1 MFGLNDNGKSCRLVF
16 FMEIKKS
23 YIADL
28 ERQKT
33 TGFLLGLIVALAL
46 FFVGMELTTRQTTDS
61 SDGLIDDMAQDLES
75 LPVLDQKD
83 MMAAA
88 PPPMAMPVITE
99 NLVEVEEVQPL
110 EAEKPVS
117 EVQTETDGEG
127 AAMKE
132 SQSLSAVAPVALDE
146 NDNPLNFRVVEELP
160 EFPGGMVAFMKWLTK
175 NLKYPATARS
185 QKIQGKVVVHFIVN
199 KDGSVTDAQ
208 VKKSVEA
215 SLDREALRVVSMMP
229 KWTPGKM
236 HGEVCRTLFAIPIEF
251 KI

>member
-1 MFGLNDNGKSCRLVF
+1 
-16 FMEIKKS
+16 MEIKKS
-23 YIADL
+23 FAADL
-28 ERQKT
+28 ERQRT

-46 FFVGMELTTRQTTDS
+46 FFVGMELTTRQTTDAT
-61 SDGLIDDMAQDLES
+61 DGLIDDMAQDLEA

-88 PPPMAMPVITE
+88 PPPMAIPVITE
-99 NLVEVEEVQPL
+99 NLAEVEEVQPL

-117 EVQTETDGEG
+117 EVQTETDGDG
-127 AAMKE
+127 SAAMKE
-132 SQSLSAVAPVALDE
+132 SQSLSAVAPVVLDE
-146 NDNPLNFRVVEELP
+146 NDNPMHFRVVEELP
-160 EFPGGMVAFMKWLTK
+160 EFPGGMVALMKWLTK

-215 SLDREALRVVSMMP
+215 SLDREALRVINMMP

>member
-1 MFGLNDNGKSCRLVF
+1 M
-16 FMEIKKS
+16 
-23 YIADL
+23 

-46 FFVGMELTTRQTTDS
+46 FLVGMELTTRQSADS
-61 SDGLIDDMAQDLES
+61 ADGLIDDMAQDLES

-117 EVQTETDGEG
+117 DVQTETDGDD

-132 SQSLSAVAPVALDE
+132 SQSLSSVAPVALD
-146 NDNPLNFRVVEELP
+146 
-160 EFPGGMVAFMKWLTK
+160 
-175 NLKYPATARS
+175 
-185 QKIQGKVVVHFIVN
+185 
-199 KDGSVTDAQ
+199 
-208 VKKSVEA
+208 
-215 SLDREALRVVSMMP
+215 
-229 KWTPGKM
+229 
-236 HGEVCRTLFAIPIEF
+236 
-251 KI
+251 